1 MDQIN
6 MPLIDSQHLFLL
18 FIFYSF
24 VGWICEEIWVSS
36 LYRKIEKRGML
47 HGPICPIYGFGALII
62 LFGIYPWRETWF
74 RLFVASA
81 ILASI
86 LEYFS
91 SWLLE
96 TIFHTKWWDY
106 SAHKFNLNGRICLLN
121 SCAFGLGG
129 VALEHFLHP
138 IAVNLI
144 FAPKIQPFIP
154 SIYYAF
160 STILGID
167 VIFTIKRL
175 VRFSETMEK
184 LKMFGEQLKEKYG
197 SESWFA
203 DTNLHTMIQSVKARI
218 ESGSIQASEKMRER
232 LEKFS
237 RRQRNEESLFRKFPT
252 MSSREYKLP
261 LDHIKQTLKE
271 YIEKKCNER
280 LSKIRK

>member
-1 MDQIN
+1 
-6 MPLIDSQHLFLL
+6 
-18 FIFYSF
+18 
-24 VGWICEEIWVSS
+24 
-36 LYRKIEKRGML
+36 ML

-167 VIFTIKRL
+167 VIFTIK
-175 VRFSETMEK
+175 
-184 LKMFGEQLKEKYG
+184 
-197 SESWFA
+197 
-203 DTNLHTMIQSVKARI
+203 ARI

-271 YIEKKCNER
+271 YIEKKRNER

>member
-1 MDQIN
+1 MNQIN

-96 TIFHTKWWDY
+96 TIDRK
-106 SAHKFNLNGRICLLN
+106 
-121 SCAFGLGG
+121 
-129 VALEHFLHP
+129 
-138 IAVNLI
+138 
-144 FAPKIQPFIP
+144 
-154 SIYYAF
+154 
-160 STILGID
+160 
-167 VIFTIKRL
+167 
-175 VRFSETMEK
+175 
-184 LKMFGEQLKEKYG
+184 
-197 SESWFA
+197 
-203 DTNLHTMIQSVKARI
+203 SVV
-218 ESGSIQASEKMRER
+218 
-232 LEKFS
+232 
-237 RRQRNEESLFRKFPT
+237 
-252 MSSREYKLP
+252 
-261 LDHIKQTLKE
+261 
-271 YIEKKCNER
+271 
-280 LSKIRK
+280 